1 MSTPTPPLTDVA
13 TPMEV
18 DVAPTKESAPP
29 PTKPTQVLPKTA
41 GPKTYSKTTSAGLDS
56 VICYTELFPSPNAAP
71 PPTYEAH
78 MELGMT
84 PIIVNTAV
92 LAGLRALQQRPD
104 EGAPGRWRLQQR
116 SDDGASPSAAPP
128 ATLAPPSPPNFNAP
142 PSPPNFN
149 APPPPPNFNAPPPPP
164 NFNAPSPPPNFNA
177 PSPPPNFNAPSPPP
191 NFNAPPSLDTMEIMT
206 EAGPLSS
213 PLGKQASPAVS
224 PTPVSLTPVSPTPV
238 SLTPA
243 AAKKNMPP
251 PLDLPP
257 PMVVREKKREH
268 GALSDLGEDTK
279 RKKVHF
285 KVDERSPSGSPLP
298 APKTKAEETGGYP
311 HRNPSPCSDDEN
323 WRVLY
328 HDGYQTF

>member
-56 VICYTELFPSPNAAP
+56 VICYPELFPSPNAAP

-84 PIIVNTAV
+84 PIMTNTAV
-92 LAGLRALQQRPD
+92 LAGFLRALQQRPD
-104 EGAPGRWRLQQR
+104 EGGPVLLVPGLY
-116 SDDGASPSAAPP
+116 SVICNPPHLPSPSAAPP
-128 ATLAPPSPPNFNAP
+128 ATLAPPPPATL
-142 PSPPNFN
+142 
-149 APPPPPNFNAPPPPP
+149 APPPPPNS
-164 NFNAPSPPPNFNA
+164 NAPSPPPNFNA
-177 PSPPPNFNAPSPPP
+177 PL
-191 NFNAPPSLDTMEIMT
+191 SLDPMEIMT
-206 EAGPLSS
+206 EAGPLSA

-224 PTPVSLTPVSPTPV
+224 PTSVSP
-238 SLTPA
+238 TPA

>member
-56 VICYTELFPSPNAAP
+56 VICYPGGPVLLVPGLYSVICNP
-71 PPTYEAH
+71 PHLP
-78 MELGMT
+78 
-84 PIIVNTAV
+84 
-92 LAGLRALQQRPD
+92 
-104 EGAPGRWRLQQR
+104 
-116 SDDGASPSAAPP
+116 SPSAAPP
-128 ATLAPPSPPNFNAP
+128 ATLAPPPPAN
-142 PSPPNFN
+142 S
-149 APPPPPNFNAPPPPP
+149 
-164 NFNAPSPPPNFNA
+164 NAPSPPPNFNA
-177 PSPPPNFNAPSPPP
+177 PL
-191 NFNAPPSLDTMEIMT
+191 SLDPMEIMT
-206 EAGPLSS
+206 EAGPLSA

-224 PTPVSLTPVSPTPV
+224 PTSVSP
-238 SLTPA
+238 TPA